1 MQITS
6 GNMELARVT
15 PEEGYVIYSADELQ
29 AIITRAQE
37 EASAEGGR

>member
-6 GNMELARVT
+6 ANMELARVT
-15 PEEGYVIYSADELQ
+15 PEGGYAIYSTAELQ

-37 EASAEGGR
+37 EAAAEGGR